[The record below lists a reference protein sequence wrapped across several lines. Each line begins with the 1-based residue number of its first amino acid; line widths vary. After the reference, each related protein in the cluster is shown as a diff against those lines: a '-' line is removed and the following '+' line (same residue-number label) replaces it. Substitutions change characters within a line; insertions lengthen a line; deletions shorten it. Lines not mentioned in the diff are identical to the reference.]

1 MAEFTINDLGK
12 ALNDLNSSS
21 IAMMVKLAQAAGGTL
36 EVANDTVVRIEDING
51 ANGAPDGV
59 VGNRGDRVRIGGIDI
74 GNITTNENGHIGV
87 DVKAGALVELQFK
100 IDQMMASVQEGIKNS
115 GKVSQTREGAARA

>member
-36 EVANDTVVRIEDING
+36 EVANDTVVHIDNNE
-51 ANGAPDGV
+51 V
-59 VGNRGDRVRIGGIDI
+59 YIGGIDI
-74 GNITTNENGHIGV
+74 GKVTTQGNGTVGV